1 MANVALIQLWTGTQF
16 FDSSGDPLSG
26 GKIFTYAAGSTS
38 TELETYN
45 SYTGLSQN
53 PNPIILDSSGRI
65 PTPFWVVLDYL
76 YNFVLTMPDGTTVL
90 QSCDHIGITAAEA
103 GFTLPDQTGHADE
116 VLATDGINPYWTPQA
131 GVNPEPSTPETFIVR
146 LNSLYPVPTNFTPSY
161 YWNSTILQTSTDASW
176 DMYSSLLSLD
186 RNGWYKITMTVKA
199 TRVNVFDDYL
209 WPDRATVY
217 GSIVPGASAVDT
229 SQYFRGNAAV
239 APNNSWASLS
249 GSAQT
254 MAWSD
259 TFLTN
264 VMYSSLTMQ
273 IGAYVEMYWDIL
285 ETPME
290 VDFDLILTA
299 QKVQNLL
306 L

>member
-16 FDSSGDPLSG
+16 FDSNGDPLSG

-65 PTPFWVVLDYL
+65 PTPFWVVIDYL
-76 YNFVLTMPDGTTVL
+76 YNFVLTEPDGTTVL

-116 VLATDGINPYWTPQA
+116 VLATDGISPYWTPQT
-131 GVNPEPSTPETFIVR
+131 GTDPSPGTPQTFIVR
-146 LNSLYPVPTNFTPSY
+146 LNSLYPAPTNFTPCY
-161 YWNSTILQTSTDASW
+161 YWNNTILQTSTDASW
-176 DMYSSLLSLD
+176 DMYGNQLSLD
-186 RNGWYKITMTVKA
+186 KSGWYKITMVTKA
-199 TRVNVFDDYL
+199 TRVNEFDDYL

-217 GSIVPGASAVDT
+217 GTLVPGTDVIEM
-229 SQYFRGNAAV
+229 SQHFRGNAAV
-239 APNNSWASLS
+239 APENSWASLS
-249 GSAQT
+249 SAAQT
-254 MAWSD
+254 MTWTDVYYIYVS
-259 TFLTN
+259 
-264 VMYSSLTMQ
+264 YSSRVTS
-273 IGAYVEMYWDIL
+273 IGAYVEMYWGVT
-285 ETPME
+285 TPME
-290 VDFDLILTA
+290 VNFDLILA
-299 QKVQNLL
+299 VQRIENLL